1 MAPAYTERWG
11 VVMRRLRA
19 LVDRSLERVL
29 AMLMALMVVNVCWQI
44 VTRFVLRNPSS
55 FTEEAARFLLIWVGL
70 LGASY
75 ALGQRMHLAI
85 DVLARWQ
92 PAWRPGLRAGSLAA
106 TAAFAFLVLGVGGAR
121 LVLLTLELGQTSAAL
136 GWSLGYV
143 YVALPL
149 CGALMTFYAL
159 SELSEREW

>member
-1 MAPAYTERWG
+1 MRGLRER
-11 VVMRRLRA
+11 
-19 LVDRSLERVL
+19 VDRLLERVL
-29 AMLMALMVVNVCWQI
+29 ATLMALMVINVCWQV
-44 VTRFVLRNPSS
+44 VTRFILRQPSS

-85 DVLARWQ
+85 DVLARWK
-92 PAWRPGLRAGSLAA
+92 PSWRPGLRITSLAVTA
-106 TAAFAFLVLGVGGAR
+106 TFALLVLGVGGAR

-143 YVALPL
+143 YLALPL
-149 CGALMTFYAL
+149 SGLLMTFYAL
-159 SELSEREW
+159 SELSEPAQ